1 MGGKTLK
8 AYVYVCS
15 SSYLVKTLKA
25 LKNEVKIPTV
35 IVYDAEYV
43 IVDKCFVNVEF

>member
-25 LKNEVKIPTV
+25 LKNEVKILTV
-35 IVYDAEYV
+35 IVYVVVYV